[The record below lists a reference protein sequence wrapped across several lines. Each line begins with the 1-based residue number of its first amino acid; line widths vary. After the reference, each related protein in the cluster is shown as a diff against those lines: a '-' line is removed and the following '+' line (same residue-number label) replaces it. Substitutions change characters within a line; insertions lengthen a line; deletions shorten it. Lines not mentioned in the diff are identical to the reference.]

1 MDQLDTVVI
10 GSGAGGL
17 TTAVALAN
25 NGQRVLVLEQHH
37 RVGGW
42 CHSFQR
48 KGYHFSPGVHYLGEL
63 GEGEVYGDIFQGL
76 GVSEG
81 MEFLELNPD
90 GYDHLIVGEER
101 FDIPAGRER
110 FRERILERFPG
121 ETRGINRFFKRMGR
135 VADEFDKAGD
145 YMDGWKKLLLPFVIP
160 RLIAYGNRYLAPFAN
175 KALGGD
181 PLLKAFLTA
190 RGGIYGLPPSQATQM
205 MHATTLYGHY
215 KNGAYYPRGGA
226 QMLPEAF
233 VRQLQR
239 KGGELRLSAPVARIL
254 IEKGRACGVVLEDGE
269 EIRARHVVSNADPEV
284 TFRRLV
290 GEDRLPARLARRVGR
305 TRYSGTCLSL
315 FLATD
320 LDLPGMGFDSGNY
333 WYYETSD
340 LEGIHAR
347 SREALPEPFEQLF
360 LSVTTLKD
368 PGLRSDNR
376 HTVEVFTVVPHSP
389 FAKWADQ
396 PQGKR
401 DPEYQQLKERL
412 TGQLLA
418 LSDRIIPGLSQ
429 NLVYQDL
436 GTPLTND
443 YFCRSHLGSMYGT
456 EKTRD
461 QSGGKS
467 YPVKTKIPGLY
478 MTGASTFM
486 HGVMGATVAGMFT
499 AAAILNRTLDDIM
512 VEESKPHKIVGN

>member
-25 NGQRVLVLEQHH
+25 NGQHVLVLEQHH

-42 CHSFQR
+42 CHSFKRQ
-48 KGYHFSPGVHYLGEL
+48 GYHFSPGVHYMGEL

-81 MEFLELNPD
+81 MEFCELNPD
-90 GYDHLIVGEER
+90 GYDHLILGEER
-101 FDIPAGRER
+101 FDVPAGRDR
-110 FRERILERFPG
+110 FRERVLERFPG
-121 ETRGINRFFKRMGR
+121 EARGINRFFRRMGR
-135 VADEFDKAGD
+135 VSDEFDKAGD

-160 RLIAYGNRYLAPFAN
+160 RLIAYGNRFLAPFAD
-175 KALGGD
+175 KVLGGD
-181 PLLKAFLTA
+181 PLLKAILTA

-205 MHATTLYGHY
+205 THAVPLFGHY

-233 VRQLQR
+233 VRQLER
-239 KGGELRLSAPVARIL
+239 KGGEVRLSSAVTRIL
-254 IEKGRACGVVLEDGE
+254 IEKGRACGVVLDNGE
-269 EIRARHVVSNADPEV
+269 EIRARQVVSNADPEV
-284 TFRRLV
+284 TFRHLV
-290 GEDRLPARLARRVGR
+290 GEDRLPARLARRIDR
-305 TRYSGTCLSL
+305 TRWSGSCLSL

-333 WYYETSD
+333 WYYATSD
-340 LEGIHAR
+340 FERLHSRCQKTLPDPMEG
-347 SREALPEPFEQLF
+347 LF

-376 HTVEVFTVVPHSP
+376 HTVEVFTTVPHSP

-396 PQGKR
+396 PQGER

-412 TGQLLA
+412 TGQMLDLCD
-418 LSDRIIPGLSQ
+418 LIIPDLSQ

-436 GTPLTND
+436 STPLTND
-443 YFCRSHLGSMYGT
+443 HFCRSHLGSMYGT

-461 QSGGKS
+461 QTGSKT
-467 YPVKTKIPGLY
+467 YPTKTKIPGLY
-478 MTGASTFM
+478 LTGASTFG

-499 AAAILNRTLDDIM
+499 AAAILNRTLEDIM
-512 VEESKPHKIVGN
+512 VEESEPHNIR